1 MGREND
7 RIDHVI
13 GCIPTR
19 RMPAT
24 LIASSG
30 HHCEVW
36 RSSGTVRRKGWRSPL
51 DIVIKIPRQPVSEP
65 EVRTLRREHSLLRL
79 ALGEI
84 VPPALFVRTRI
95 DGIESLVVM
104 APTVSRW
111 FDLANPAHEAEAAPL
126 LAQLPEARYAL
137 KRFVEQAE
145 LWFAKEDK
153 VIDLYGLDN
162 LVLDRN
168 RQLRYIDSFG
178 VFFYAD
184 LLHLVP
190 DQDAALADRIDLSRR
205 RLAYL
210 QHLLAISDPRSTVEP
225 GAGADEST
233 GSRR

>member
-7 RIDHVI
+7 RIDHLI

-51 DIVIKIPRQPVSEP
+51 DIVIKIPRQPLSANEAK
-65 EVRTLRREHSLLRL
+65 TLQREHGLLRK

-95 DGIESLVVM
+95 NGVESLVAM

-111 FDLANPAHEAEAAPL
+111 FDLANPAHEEEAAPL
-126 LAQLPEARYAL
+126 LSQLPEARHAL
-137 KRFVEQAE
+137 RRFVEQAE
-145 LWFAKEDK
+145 LWYAKEEK

-190 DQDAALADRIDLSRR
+190 EHDATLAHRIDLSRR

-210 QHLLAISDPRSTVEP
+210 QHLLSLCEARDDAADAESAIR
-225 GAGADEST
+225 AAD
-233 GSRR
+233 